1 MKSVIKYFLNTIGL
15 SFIIVSFA
23 FDCPETASKL
33 LYFFGL
39 MFYCSGSYWSC
50 EDSAKQEEHIKKL
63 EEKVEELESRSRK
76 KYVKPKLNVEVV
88 PSNYDE
94 YLESKGEYGNG

>member
-1 MKSVIKYFLNTIGL
+1 MKSMIKYFLNTIGL

-33 LYFFGL
+33 LYFLGL

-63 EEKVEELESRSRK
+63 EKKVEELENRSRK

-94 YLESKGEYGNG
+94 YLESKGKW

>member
-1 MKSVIKYFLNTIGL
+1 MKSMIKYFLNTIGL

-39 MFYCSGSYWSC
+39 MFYCSWSYWSC

-63 EEKVEELESRSRK
+63 EEKVEELESKLRK
-76 KYVKPKLNVEVV
+76 KYIKPELSVKNV
-88 PSNYDE
+88 PSNYEE
-94 YLESKGEYGNG
+94 YLKNKDRW

>member
-1 MKSVIKYFLNTIGL
+1 MKSMIKYFLNIIGL

-50 EDSAKQEEHIKKL
+50 EDEAKQEKQIKKL
-63 EEKVEELESRSRK
+63 EEKVEELENRSRK
-76 KYVKPKLNVEVV
+76 KYVKPKLSVENI
-88 PSNYDE
+88 PITYEE
-94 YLESKGEYGNG
+94 YLKNKGKL